1 MKVLLLKDVPG
12 LGTAGQVK
20 TVADG
25 YARNYLLPRGLADA
39 ATEGAVKRAEQLR
52 QADER
57 RTARI
62 ETQAQ
67 TLVQEM
73 AGVTLLF
80 RVKAG
85 DTGKLYG
92 SITSAQIAEALSG
105 KIGREIDKRRIDLEE
120 PLKELGAHDVRIK
133 LAPAIEA
140 EIKVLIEA
148 EE

>member
-1 MKVLLLKDVPG
+1 MRVLLLKDVPG
-12 LGTAGQVK
+12 LGTAGQAK

-25 YARNYLLPRGLADA
+25 YARNYLLPRGLAGA

-52 QADER
+52 QAEER
-57 RTARI
+57 RTARV

-67 TLVQEM
+67 TLAQEM
-73 AGVTLLF
+73 AGVTLAF
-80 RVKAG
+80 RAKAG
-85 DTGKLYG
+85 ETGKLYG

-105 KIGREIDKRRIDLEE
+105 KIGREIDKRRIDLDE

-133 LAPAIEA
+133 LAPSVEA
-140 EIKVLIEA
+140 EIKVVIEA